1 MKVKDKG
8 IVALVG
14 LGLLFLCA
22 FFCFREVRQPYY
34 QSMKV
39 AAAVKEQEN
48 EGTASDDATDVD
60 VEETIGVEEKKV
72 LEVMGTSNS
81 LKPQEKLAYSAYGQG
96 QENKVLEKSQ
106 SIISQY
112 AYRNTA
118 RQLGLTEED
127 YNNLLRI
134 VEAEATGGGEE
145 SKKMVANVVLNR
157 VQDNHFPDTVTKVVF
172 QSCTDGTPQFSPT
185 KDGRFYN
192 VTVTEETK
200 KVVDEVL
207 DGKDESGGA
216 LFFLNRNTASG
227 KAITWFDSR
236 LKYLF
241 ECGGHSYYCYR
252 G

>member
-1 MKVKDKG
+1 MKLRDKG

-39 AAAVKEQEN
+39 AAAVKEEM
-48 EGTASDDATDVD
+48 ASEEASNDDA
-60 VEETIGVEEKKV
+60 EEFIGEEEKKV
-72 LEVMGTSNS
+72 MEVLETSNS
-81 LKPQEKLAYSAYGQG
+81 LEPQEKQAYSVYGEG

-106 SIISQY
+106 AIISQY

-118 RQLGLTEED
+118 RRLGLTEED

-134 VEAEATGGGEE
+134 VEAEATGGGEK

-185 KDGRFYN
+185 KDGRFYK
-192 VTVTEETK
+192 VTVTDETK

-207 DGKDESGGA
+207 NGKDESNGA
-216 LFFLNRNTASG
+216 LFFLNRKTASG
-227 KAITWFDSR
+227 SSVAWFDSR

>member
-1 MKVKDKG
+1 MKDKG
-8 IVALVG
+8 IVALIG

-39 AAAVKEQEN
+39 AAAAKEEATS
-48 EGTASDDATDVD
+48 EEESDGG
-60 VEETIGVEEKKV
+60 VEEPIGEEEKKV
-72 LEVMGTSNS
+72 LEVLETSNS
-81 LKPQEKLAYSAYGQG
+81 LEPQEKQAYNAYGEG

-106 SIISQY
+106 TIISQY

-118 RQLGLTEED
+118 RRLGLTEED

-134 VEAEATGGGEE
+134 VEAEATGGGEQ

-157 VQDNHFPDTVTKVVF
+157 VQDEHFPDTVTKVVF
-172 QSCTDGTPQFSPT
+172 QSCSDGTPQFSPT
-185 KDGRFYN
+185 KDGRFYK
-192 VTVTEETK
+192 VTVTDETK

-207 DGKDESGGA
+207 DGKDESNGA
-216 LFFLNRNTASG
+216 LFFLNRRSASG
-227 KAITWFDSR
+227 NSIAWFDSR